1 MSQFEYESVDFSESP
16 ITLLSLNDSQKL
28 NSHSH
33 KRRKVTEGC
42 LELDQFYLEHQKEMS
57 GNCKEVL
64 QKIENLKS
72 YELEEVKIQFDSS
85 QAMDE
90 CLNDLY
96 SPSFEVL
103 PLWLEKELS
112 SVKTNIDASRNDE
125 VVEFSLNHEVSDHD
139 FNLAKKG
146 FDIDRDTIEEKSTDL
161 RLISSQNEADETKR
175 WIWKLNDRFE
185 CGVKNTPT
193 NILTSG
199 KRNST
204 EDLTK
209 QSTQVVSKAEE
220 SAPISSG
227 RSLSKSTSENSYYK
241 PTHVQMVDSENENS
255 LNFKKRSSKLIAK
268 ESEEVSEV
276 KKTRKGR
283 REELHVPRNQR
294 KRTKLLSAGCSSS
307 KEIVDL
313 AQRRDVVNKTILRV
327 MRRFL
332 TQKLKTNF
340 PQEYEGKEDKQ
351 NRFFG
356 NVRNL
361 AVLMFG
367 EENNELDTLHFF
379 LASIIDHKY
388 LKEQDLISAGATESD
403 KTVFYD
409 WLYKYSHTRLVNLF
423 SVEPLGEIYRRF
435 YEEAKH
441 SILDCEASLSKNKSL
456 YEKVMEEFQLIFQG
470 KIDINTII
478 I

>member
-1 MSQFEYESVDFSESP
+1 MSQFEYESIDFSESP
-16 ITLLSLNDSQKL
+16 ITLLSLNESQKL
-28 NSHSH
+28 NSNSH

-42 LELDQFYLEHQKEMS
+42 LELDQFYLEHQREES
-57 GNCKEVL
+57 GNCEGML
-64 QKIENLKS
+64 QKKETLPS
-72 YELEEVKIQFDSS
+72 YELDEVKIQFDNN
-85 QAMDE
+85 QGLEE

-112 SVKTNIDASRNDE
+112 SVKTHSDVLRNDG
-125 VVEFSLNHEVSDHD
+125 VAGFSLNHEISEHD
-139 FNLAKKG
+139 FDLAKKG
-146 FDIDRDTIEEKSTDL
+146 FDIDRDTLEEKSTDL
-161 RLISSQNEADETKR
+161 RLISSQNEASETKR

-193 NILTSG
+193 NILASSV
-199 KRNST
+199 RDCT

-209 QSTQVVSKAEE
+209 QSTKVVSKAEE
-220 SAPISSG
+220 LAALSSG
-227 RSLSKSTSENSYYK
+227 RSVSKSTSENSYYK
-241 PTHVQMVDSENENS
+241 PTHVQVVDSENENS
-255 LNFKKRSSKLIAK
+255 LNLNKRASKLMAK
-268 ESEEVSEV
+268 EAEETSEG

-283 REELHVPRNQR
+283 REETHVPRNQR

-351 NRFFG
+351 NRFFD

-367 EENNELDTLHFF
+367 EENSELDTLHFF

-388 LKEQDLISAGATESD
+388 LKEQDLISAGASESD

-409 WLYKYSHTRLVNLF
+409 CLYKYSHTRLVNLF
-423 SVEPLGEIYRRF
+423 SVEPLGEIYRHF
-435 YEEAKH
+435 YEEARH
-441 SILDCEASLSKNKSL
+441 SILESEASLSKNRPL